1 MIWRREAGRLLASGV
16 LLVTLTATLGFGAAA
31 APPAQK
37 RFPTAEDAAK
47 AFVEAV
53 KSRDTRAMLAIL
65 GSDAKPLIASGDPVR
80 DRQTRERFV
89 QAFAEASRVAGEGED
104 RAVFILGKDEWPF
117 PIPLVKEAG
126 GWRFDTAAG
135 RDEIVNRRVGQNE
148 LSTIQ
153 VCLAYVDAQREYYRR
168 NPAGGNLLEYAQKFA
183 SATGKRDGL
192 YWETK
197 PGEAPSPLGSLV
209 ARARGEGYARGG
221 QTGGAP
227 TPYWGYYY
235 RIIKEQGTAAPG
247 GAYEYMVRGHMI
259 GGFALVAFPA
269 EYGVS
274 GVMTFMVNHDGVVYQ
289 KDLGPRTASIAK
301 GITKFNP
308 DDTWKKV

>member
-1 MIWRREAGRLLASGV
+1 MTWRREAGRLLASGA
-16 LLVTLTATLGFGAAA
+16 LLVALTATLGFGAAA

-37 RFPTAEDAAK
+37 RFPTAEDATK
-47 AFVEAV
+47 ALVEAA
-53 KSRDTRAMLAIL
+53 KSRDASALLAIL
-65 GSDAKPLIASGDPVR
+65 GSDAKPLITSGDPVR
-80 DRQTRERFV
+80 DRRAHERFV
-89 QAFAEASRVAGEGED
+89 QAFAEASRLESEG
-104 RAVFILGKDEWPF
+104 AAKTVLILGKDEWPF

-135 RDEIVNRRVGQNE
+135 KEEILNRRVGENE

-168 NPAGGNLLEYAQKFA
+168 NPDGGTLLEYAQKFA
-183 SATGKRDGL
+183 STKGKRDGL
-192 YWETK
+192 YWESK
-197 PGEAPSPLGSLV
+197 PGELPSPFGPAV
-209 ARARGEGYARGG
+209 AKARGEGYAHG
-221 QTGGAP
+221 QAGAP
-227 TPYWGYYY
+227 IAYWGYYY
-235 RIIKEQGTAAPG
+235 RILKEQGTASPG
-247 GAYEYMVRGHMI
+247 GAYDYMVRGHMM

-269 EYGVS
+269 QYGVT

-289 KDLGPRTASIAK
+289 KDLGPQTASIAK

>member
-1 MIWRREAGRLLASGV
+1 MTWRREPGRLLASGV

-37 RFPTAEDAAK
+37 AFPTAEDAAK

-53 KSRDTRAMLAIL
+53 KSRDTRAALAIL
-65 GSDAKPLIASGDPVR
+65 GSDAKPLIASGDSVR
-80 DRQTRERFV
+80 DRRTHERFV
-89 QAFAEASRVAGEGED
+89 QAFAESSRVAVEGEGK
-104 RAVFILGKDEWPF
+104 AVLILGKDEWPL
-117 PIPLVKEAG
+117 PIPIVKEAG
-126 GWRFDTAAG
+126 GWRFDTEAG
-135 RDEIVNRRVGQNE
+135 REEILPRRVGQNE

-168 NPAGGNLLEYAQKFA
+168 NPDGGSLLEYAQKFA
-183 SATGKRDGL
+183 STKGKRDGL

-221 QTGGAP
+221 QTGGGPA
-227 TPYWGYYY
+227 PYWGYYY
-235 RIIKEQGTAAPG
+235 RIIKEQGMGAPG
-247 GAYEYMVRGHMI
+247 GAYDYMVRGHMI

-289 KDLGPRTASIAK
+289 KDLGAQTASIAK
-301 GITKFNP
+301 GLTKFDP
-308 DDTWKKV
+308 DDTWRKV